1 MIKILRH
8 ALLVLLFVY
17 SCVSLA
23 DEETK
28 VVLHINDSFKLTHLQ
43 NSVKNIRA
51 ELGGDVKI
59 KIIINGKVVQGLL
72 KNNEVNTKIVNFILK
87 KNVDIGLCHN
97 ALRNNSVSSE
107 MLIEG
112 LDVLPTDGNVTI
124 IKLQQQGYIYI
135 KL

>member
-1 MIKILRH
+1 MIKILKH
-8 ALLVLLFVY
+8 TLLVILFFY
-17 SCVSLA
+17 SCIIFA

-28 VVLHINDSFKLTHLQ
+28 VVLHLNDSFKLNHLK

-51 ELGGDVKI
+51 ELGDDVKI
-59 KIIINGKVVQGLL
+59 KIIVNGKVVQGLL
-72 KNNEVNTKIVNFILK
+72 KNNEPNTKIVNFILK

-97 ALRNNSVSSE
+97 ALRNNSVSGD

-112 LDVLPTDGNVTI
+112 LEILPTDGNVTLI
-124 IKLQQQGYIYI
+124 NLQKQGYIYI

>member
-1 MIKILRH
+1 MIKTLRH
-8 ALLVLLFVY
+8 TLLALLFVY
-17 SCVSLA
+17 SCVTLA

-51 ELGGDVKI
+51 ELGDDVKI

-72 KNNEVNTKIVNFILK
+72 KNNESNTKIVNFILK

-97 ALRNNSVSSE
+97 ALRNNSVSSD

-124 IKLQQQGYIYI
+124 IKLQKQGYIYI

>member
-1 MIKILRH
+1 MIKTLRH

-17 SCVSLA
+17 SCVTLA

-51 ELGGDVKI
+51 ELGDDVKI

-72 KNNEVNTKIVNFILK
+72 KNNEPNTKIVNFILK

-97 ALRNNSVSSE
+97 ALRNNSVSGD

-124 IKLQQQGYIYI
+124 IKLQKQGYIYI